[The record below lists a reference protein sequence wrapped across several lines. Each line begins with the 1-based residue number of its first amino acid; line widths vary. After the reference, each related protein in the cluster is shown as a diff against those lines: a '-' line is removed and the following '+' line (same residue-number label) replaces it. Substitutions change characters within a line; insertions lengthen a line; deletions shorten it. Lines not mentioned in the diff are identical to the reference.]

1 MSNQPAPTLPVV
13 SINYLGDA
21 KTELHG
27 YVNEMDPAYMRD
39 AIIPLDKDRN
49 VNISIECKDYN
60 VDSLSYAIL
69 SLDTQR
75 NISKNE
81 LEFNKKNREDF
92 ENLMQESSTNL
103 DNYYDKK
110 NPIVQVFLFVI
121 GIFILIGIAYYVLLY
136 LSNK

>member
-1 MSNQPAPTLPVV
+1 MESKEKKQP
-13 SINYLGDA
+13 
-21 KTELHG
+21 E
-27 YVNEMDPAYMRD
+27 NE
-39 AIIPLDKDRN
+39 
-49 VNISIECKDYN
+49 
-60 VDSLSYAIL
+60 
-69 SLDTQR
+69 
-75 NISKNE
+75 E

-92 ENLMQESSTNL
+92 ENLMDESSTNL

>member
-1 MSNQPAPTLPVV
+1 MGTKKEEQP
-13 SINYLGDA
+13 
-21 KTELHG
+21 KE
-27 YVNEMDPAYMRD
+27 
-39 AIIPLDKDRN
+39 
-49 VNISIECKDYN
+49 
-60 VDSLSYAIL
+60 
-69 SLDTQR
+69 
-75 NISKNE
+75 E